1 MHTYTHHDGRWFK
14 DSQPM
19 SPTELQL
26 LIAEL
31 QLALSLE
38 TKPQKKSSSSK
49 KATSD
54 VEFFVDAGTKNNGQ
68 YGSQQTVIAGM
79 DSDREII
86 FEDQIGDAT
95 NNNGEIRAI
104 IKILEH
110 VQSHNLQHA
119 VINSDSQIAVNW
131 TKKGVTTNSPTNQP
145 YVAQAHQLLKATGA
159 TLQWIPREKNIA
171 GQYLEAQLKASRL

>member
-1 MHTYTHHDGRWFK
+1 
-14 DSQPM
+14 M
-19 SPTELQL
+19 SAGELQV
-26 LIAEL
+26 LIEEL
-31 QLALSLE
+31 QVAVQQSAKA
-38 TKPQKKSSSSK
+38 TQSPQSSGPSSS
-49 KATSD
+49 

-110 VQSHNLQHA
+110 IQSHHLQKA
-119 VINSDSQIAVNW
+119 VVNSDSQIAVNW

-159 TLQWIPREKNIA
+159 ILQWIPREKNLA
-171 GQYLEAQLKASRL
+171 GQYLEAQLKASRV